1 MEGRSGGGIAEDG
14 FGALC
19 TGSLFQPRQSP
30 LSPRLFIE
38 LPLALRLGCNK
49 SVQTLLTTSL
59 PESLAQDN
67 RVTDIYK
74 HLYLLNKHP
83 PWLSGSDTESFSL
96 SLFSS
101 FGRAPPGISTH
112 SFLFHVV
119 TPLHTAVP
127 SWPLALPGA
136 QVHNSDLSIPLSRLI
151 APLSHF

>member
-101 FGRAPPGISTH
+101 VGRAPPVISTH

-136 QVHNSDLSIPLSRLI
+136 QVYNSDLSIPLSRLI

>member
-1 MEGRSGGGIAEDG
+1 MGRRPGAGIAEDG
-14 FGALC
+14 LGALC

-59 PESLAQDN
+59 PESLARDN

-83 PWLSGSDTESFSL
+83 PWLSGGDTESFCL
-96 SLFSS
+96 Y
-101 FGRAPPGISTH
+101 PPAS
-112 SFLFHVV
+112 VV
-119 TPLHTAVP
+119 LCLAFLHTHLC
-127 SWPLALPGA
+127 ST
-136 QVHNSDLSIPLSRLI
+136 R
-151 APLSHF
+151 